1 MPISF
6 NNSYLNNTE
15 FFNKLYAQFA
25 DKNVMRSFYDELMS
39 RDLSKFNASSC
50 RVETELMRDMKYM
63 SADPIEQFIDYWNDH
78 LTTHMTR
85 KMKSSDLYQKFIHFW
100 EVEEGKTSDKPTHT
114 KFAIRLKQFTDRVT
128 FIKNSCIFYELIN

>member
-25 DKNVMRSFYDELMS
+25 DKNIMRSFYDELMS
-39 RDLSKFNASSC
+39 RDLSNFNASSS
-50 RVETELMRDMKYM
+50 RVETELMRDMKFM
-63 SADPIEQFIDYWNDH
+63 SADPIEQFIDYWNEH
-78 LTTHMTR
+78 LTTHMER

-100 EVEEGKTSDKPTHT
+100 EVEEGKTYDKPTQT
-114 KFAIRLKQFTDRVT
+114 NFGIRLKQFTDRVI
-128 FIKNSCIFYELIN
+128 FIESNYRFYKLIN